1 MNDTTDRSFARF
13 SRFALG
19 LAVILAATA
28 IGVRNWPVAEPV
40 ANDAAPPTAD
50 ARAAIAQLEAR
61 LKASPNDADLWSS
74 LGEALVMA
82 GPGTTFPPGAR
93 VAFDKAIA
101 LNPKDPRARY
111 FLAMARDMGGDH
123 KGAIDDWIALLRDSP
138 AGAPWENDVRR
149 TVEAVAAKEKI
160 DVMARLAALRPA
172 NSSPDQ
178 TAMIAAMV
186 DGLAAKL
193 AADPVN
199 VEGWIML
206 MRSYAT
212 LGRLADAR
220 AALGKA
226 KAANPTSAQQL
237 DAAAKDL
244 GL

>member
-1 MNDTTDRSFARF
+1 MNDATDRSFARF
-13 SRFALG
+13 SRFALA
-19 LAVILAATA
+19 LAVLLAATA
-28 IGVRNWPVAEPV
+28 IGVRNWPVAKPV
-40 ANDAAPPTAD
+40 ANEATAPTAD
-50 ARAAIAQLEAR
+50 ARAAIAELEAR
-61 LKASPNDADLWSS
+61 LKASPNDGDLWSS

-101 LNPKDPRARY
+101 LNAKDPRARY
-111 FLAMARDMGGDH
+111 FLAMAKDMGGDH

-160 DVMARLAALRPA
+160 DVAARLAALRPA
-172 NSSPDQ
+172 SRVPDQ

-212 LGRLADAR
+212 LGRVADAR
-220 AALGKA
+220 AALARA
-226 KAANPTSAQQL
+226 KAANPASASRL
-237 DAAAKDL
+237 DAAAREL